1 MFKLN
6 FISYGRTVR
15 RSHMA
20 GWCNG
25 STSRSERETAGSSP
39 DPATNRACSPNLFFA
54 KGGGEVNKMFKRFV
68 ALLAVLVSSFCFCL
82 PCFASNNAATFE
94 WVVTASKQMYGE
106 NGQLTDYLQLSPF
119 VDGNFYAA
127 TFETRFLSYR
137 GSYYVGPHTDSPTYH
152 TSPQVWG
159 CPVNYPDWWRA
170 DLPLGRNSYVQF
182 DKLKFIPTGS
192 SSLFS
197 DLNSVSFLPQNK
209 VYSFDITADQVVQKQ
224 KYPDPDV
231 HLSGKFPFYLIYT
244 YSQATNNDVNDSF
257 VGGDLLCLTGMPVSY
272 NASSP
277 VIYTMSEDQCV
288 LTLNQNNL
296 HYSYYWIDSMANASL
311 SQIEWLVMPDISDW
325 SDEQKLQLNDK
336 ILKVSAEVSFWID
349 ANKLPVG
356 LEVGDSFPA
365 PDQFDSLRDSLLDKY
380 DVEKQIGDTDSYLD
394 EAINGFHSVDSDLAS
409 GASGLLGGLFQ
420 NLDTFLFSVSLLCLG
435 AVFLRIVLRKAVD

>member
-1 MFKLN
+1 
-6 FISYGRTVR
+6 
-15 RSHMA
+15 MA

-25 STSRSERETAGSSP
+25 STSRSEREAVGSIP
-39 DPATNRACSPNLFFA
+39 NPATKTDLTSVFDVV
-54 KGGGEVNKMFKRFV
+54 KGGGEVKKKQRCFVKRFAALV
-68 ALLAVLVSSFCFCL
+68 AALLSCL
-82 PCFASNNAATFE
+82 CLCIPCFASNNAATFE
-94 WVVTASKQMYGE
+94 WVVSDEKQMFAE
-106 NGQLTDYLQLSPF
+106 NGQLSRYLQLSPF
-119 VDGNFYAA
+119 VDGQFYAA

-137 GSYYVGPHTDSPTYH
+137 GSYLDGDSPSSSSYAIH
-152 TSPQVWG
+152 PQVWG

-170 DLPLGRNSYVQF
+170 DLPLGRASYVQF
-182 DKLKFIPTGS
+182 DKLTFIPSGS

-197 DLNSVSFLPQNK
+197 DLTSVSFLPQNK
-209 VYSFDITADQVVQKQ
+209 VYSFDITADQVVQKN
-224 KYPDPDV
+224 KYPSPDV

-244 YSQATNNDVNDSF
+244 YSQATNNDVNGNN

-277 VIYTMSEDQCV
+277 VIHTMSEDQCI

-311 SQIEWLVMPDISDW
+311 SQIEWLVMPNICDW
-325 SDEQKLQLNDK
+325 SDEQKLQLNHK
-336 ILKVSAEVSFWID
+336 TLKVSAEVSFWID
-349 ANKLPVG
+349 ANKLPAG

-380 DVEKQIGDTDSYLD
+380 EVEKQIGDTDDYLND
-394 EAINGFHSVDSDLAS
+394 AIYNFDSVDSDFAS

-420 NLDTFLFSVSLLCLG
+420 NLDSFLFSVSLLCLG
-435 AVFLRIVLRKAVD
+435 AVLLRIVLRKAVD

>member
-1 MFKLN
+1 M
-6 FISYGRTVR
+6 
-15 RSHMA
+15 
-20 GWCNG
+20 
-25 STSRSERETAGSSP
+25 
-39 DPATNRACSPNLFFA
+39 
-54 KGGGEVNKMFKRFV
+54 NKRHKRFA
-68 ALLAVLVSSFCFCL
+68 ALFAALVSSFCFCL

-137 GSYYVGPHTDSPTYH
+137 GSYYVGPHTDSPTYR
-152 TSPQVWG
+152 TAPQVWG

-170 DLPLGRNSYVQF
+170 DLPLGRTSYVQF
-182 DKLKFIPTGS
+182 DKLTFIPTGS
-192 SSLFS
+192 SPLFS
-197 DLNSVSFLPQNK
+197 DLTSVSFLPQNK
-209 VYSFDITADQVVQKQ
+209 VYSFDITADQVVEKQ

-244 YSQATNNDVNDSF
+244 YSQVTNNDVNDSF
-257 VGGDLLCLTGMPVSY
+257 VGADLLCLTGMPVSY

-277 VIYTMSEDQCV
+277 VVHLMSEDQCV

-311 SQIEWLVMPDISDW
+311 SQIEWLVMPNISDW
-325 SDEQKLQLNDK
+325 SDEQKLQLNHK

-349 ANKLPVG
+349 ANKLPSG
-356 LEVGDSFPA
+356 LQVGDKFPA
-365 PDQFDSLRDSLLDKY
+365 PDSDPLGDLQNKLLEDYKVEDRIHDTQYWFDES
-380 DVEKQIGDTDSYLD
+380 
-394 EAINGFHSVDSDLAS
+394 INNFYSVDSDVAS

-420 NLDTFLFSVSLLCLG
+420 NLDLFLFPVSLLCLG
-435 AVFLRIVLRKAVD
+435 AVVLRIVIKKAVDG

>member
-1 MFKLN
+1 M
-6 FISYGRTVR
+6 
-15 RSHMA
+15 
-20 GWCNG
+20 
-25 STSRSERETAGSSP
+25 
-39 DPATNRACSPNLFFA
+39 
-54 KGGGEVNKMFKRFV
+54 NKMHKRFA
-68 ALLAVLVSSFCFCL
+68 ALLASLMVSFSLCT
-82 PCFASNNAATFE
+82 PCFASNNASTFE
-94 WVVTASKQMYGE
+94 WVVTATKQMYGE

-137 GSYYVGPHTDSPTYH
+137 GSYYVGPHTDSPTYD
-152 TSPQVWG
+152 TAPQVWG

-182 DKLKFIPTGS
+182 DKLTFISSGS

-197 DLNSVSFLPQNK
+197 DLTSVSFLPQNK
-209 VYSFDITADQVVQKQ
+209 VYSFDITADQVVEKQ

-257 VGGDLLCLTGMPVSY
+257 VGADLLCLTGMPVSY

-277 VIYTMSEDQCV
+277 VVYLMSEDQCI

-311 SQIEWLVMPDISDW
+311 SQIEWLVMPDISSW
-325 SDEQKLQLNDK
+325 SDDQKLQLNDK

-349 ANKLPVG
+349 ANKLPAG
-356 LEVGDSFPA
+356 LEIGDSFPA

-380 DVEKQIGDTDSYLD
+380 DVEKQIEDTDSYLD
-394 EAINGFHSVDSDLAS
+394 EAINGFYSVDSDVAS

-420 NLDTFLFSVSLLCLG
+420 NLAPFLLSVSFLCLG

>member
-1 MFKLN
+1 MN
-6 FISYGRTVR
+6 ISY
-15 RSHMA
+15 
-20 GWCNG
+20 
-25 STSRSERETAGSSP
+25 
-39 DPATNRACSPNLFFA
+39 
-54 KGGGEVNKMFKRFV
+54 KRFA
-68 ALLAVLVSSFCFCL
+68 ALLAALVSSFCFCL

-106 NGQLTDYLQLSPF
+106 NGQLTNYLQLSPF

-137 GSYYVGPHTDSPTYH
+137 GSYLDGDSSSGSSYAIY
-152 TSPQVWG
+152 PQVWG

-170 DLPLGRNSYVQF
+170 DLPLGRTSYVQF
-182 DKLKFIPTGS
+182 DKLTFIPNGS

-197 DLNSVSFLPQNK
+197 DLSSVSFLPQNK
-209 VYSFDITADQVVQKQ
+209 VYSFDITADEVVKKQ
-224 KYPDPDV
+224 KYPNPDV

-244 YSQATNNDVNDSF
+244 YSQATNNDVNDNV
-257 VGGDLLCLTGMPVSY
+257 VGGDLLCLTGKPVSY
-272 NASSP
+272 SASSP
-277 VIYTMSEDQCV
+277 VIYSMSEDQCI

-325 SDEQKLQLNDK
+325 SDDQKLQLNDK

-349 ANKLPVG
+349 ANKLPAG

-380 DVEKQIGDTDSYLD
+380 DVERQMSETDSYLND
-394 EAINGFHSVDSDLAS
+394 GIYLFPSVDSDVAS

-420 NLDTFLFSVSLLCLG
+420 NLDTFLFPVCLLCLG
-435 AVFLRIVLRKAVD
+435 AVLLRIVLRKAVD